1 MYLLVKFG
9 GRRSYGNGDINFYM
23 NTLEKAEL
31 TALERHVERFPKLGI
46 PIYNSEVAGTAGKKM
61 GRRRRRRT
69 NALSK
74 GYGFHANAMKRFF
87 FCVIPVIYKLIR
99 MLLFV
104 RTSTGTNFNN
114 YICLQ
119 FCDFFSCI

>member
-1 MYLLVKFG
+1 
-9 GRRSYGNGDINFYM
+9 M
-23 NTLEKAEL
+23 NTLENAEL
-31 TALERHVERFPKLGI
+31 TDLERHVERFPKSGI
-46 PIYNSEVAGTAGKKM
+46 PIYNSEVTGTAGKKM
-61 GRRRRRRT
+61 RRRRRSRT